1 MTLGGKRVTGFA
13 LDVILLILMRE
24 AQ

>member
-1 MTLGGKRVTGFA
+1 MTLGAKRVTGFA